1 MKNLSSLFKAIIL
14 AGIGGGV
21 AVLTPVLDFLLPS
34 LGVIWDYAVPCIALA
49 SVAGAVWY
57 LLSLNRVMTKVS
69 DICKRA
75 SKGDLE
81 ARITFVETGVIGDML
96 NSINNVMD
104 IADAYVRESSTCLD
118 YLANAKYF
126 RKFRVRGMPGSYRRG
141 AQIINTAVDCMA
153 QKVET
158 FSGYTTELVEESG
171 TLIKNITSAAE
182 TMLTNADSLAEAAK
196 STSEQSVAAASSS
209 EEVNVNVQTVSAA
222 AEELSKSISEI
233 GRQLGDVSKVTDD
246 AVREADRTNGT
257 VKGLVDAVTKIGE
270 VINLINDI
278 ASQTNLL
285 ALNATIEAAR
295 AGEAGKGFSVVA
307 SEVKA
312 LANQTAKATDDI
324 SSQISS
330 IQSATNDAVAAIKT
344 VSDTIGRINEYASA
358 IASAVEEQNAATAE
372 IARNVQ
378 QAATGTQEV
387 SANIS
392 RINGTVGNVTEAT
405 EKTRVAAT
413 EVNSVAEKLAARSSD
428 MRQRTEEFLRGCAA

>member
-1 MKNLSSLFKAIIL
+1 MKNLSSLSKATIL
-14 AGIGGGV
+14 ACVSAAAAALMPLLGW
-21 AVLTPVLDFLLPS
+21 LLPA
-34 LGVIWDYAVPCIALA
+34 LGVVWSIAMPVVA
-49 SVAGAVWY
+49 IVAAAGAIWY
-57 LLSLNRVMTKVS
+57 VQSLNRVMTAIVKTCS
-69 DICKRA
+69 QA
-75 SKGDLE
+75 AKGDLE
-81 ARITFVETGVIGDML
+81 ARLSADGTGTIGAMQ
-96 NSINNVMD
+96 NAINNVMD

-171 TLIKNITSAAE
+171 ALIKSITTAAE
-182 TMLTNADSLAEAAK
+182 SMLTSADSLADAAK

-246 AVREADRTNGT
+246 AVREADRTNVT

-324 SSQISS
+324 SNQIGS
-330 IQSATNDAVAAIKT
+330 IQSATNDAVAAIKL
-344 VSDTIGRINEYASA
+344 VSDTIARINEYSSA

-387 SANIS
+387 SSNIS
-392 RINGTVGNVTEAT
+392 RINSAVDNVSTAT
-405 EKTRVAAT
+405 EKTRVAAN
-413 EVNSVAEKLAARSSD
+413 EVNDVAAKLAARSSD
-428 MRQRTEEFLRGCAA
+428 MKQRTEEFLRGCAA

>member
-1 MKNLSSLFKAIIL
+1 MKNLSSLSKAIIL
-14 AGIGGGV
+14 ASAGAGV
-21 AVLTPVLDFLLPS
+21 AILTPILDFLLPS
-34 LGVIWDYAVPCIALA
+34 LAIVWNIAIPIIAVV

-57 LLSLNRVMTKVS
+57 LMQVNRLIVKVS
-69 DICKRA
+69 DICSQA

-81 ARITFVETGVIGDML
+81 ARITFTQTGPIGEML
-96 NSINNVMD
+96 IAINNVLD

-141 AQIINTAVDCMA
+141 AQIINTAVECMA
-153 QKVET
+153 EKVET
-158 FSGYTTELVEESG
+158 FSGYTTELVNETG
-171 TLIKNITSAAE
+171 TLIKSISSAAE
-182 TMLTNADSLAEAAK
+182 TMLSNADSLATAAK

-222 AEELSKSISEI
+222 AEEMSKSIGEI
-233 GRQLGDVSKVTDD
+233 GRQLNDVSKVTDD
-246 AVREADRTNGT
+246 AVREADRTNIT

-324 SSQISS
+324 SSQINS
-330 IQSATNDAVAAIKT
+330 IQSATNDAVAAIKAIG
-344 VSDTIGRINEYASA
+344 DTIGRINEYSSA
-358 IASAVEEQNAATAE
+358 ISSAVEEQNAATAE

-387 SANIS
+387 ASNIS
-392 RINGTVGNVTEAT
+392 RIS
-405 EKTRVAAT
+405 R
-413 EVNSVAEKLAARSSD
+413 
-428 MRQRTEEFLRGCAA
+428 C